1 MVFVSVNFSPHKGEN
16 MKISFTR
23 ETWRKIASHGKLI
36 RKLLHKRHKKIV
48 SQESLQRSCLAG
60 IRLENFDRNCYTR
73 KTRQLLH
80 RGSLKL
86 GA

>member
-16 MKISFTR
+16 MKISFT
-23 ETWRKIASHGKLI
+23 WKLI
-36 RKLLHKRHKKIV
+36 RKLL
-48 SQESLQRSCLAG
+48 S
-60 IRLENFDRNCYTR
+60 LENFDRNCYTR